1 MKEFIEFFKIVG
13 PWASGIL
20 GAWVVINVIGEICEL
35 KGKVVPEFMKI
46 RKYFKRRK
54 EEKQKTKNLLANVES
69 LLADVNS
76 HYSAD
81 NIAKRDA
88 WMAWVNSRAI
98 VYDDAVADLKALH
111 SSIED
116 NNRLTLDLYFELNR
130 DRIINFASKINQSGV
145 DVTRE
150 EFKRIFK
157 IYKEYEDRLEN
168 LGLTNGEVDIAY
180 RVIEEDY
187 MNRLRNNN
195 FFEDKRGWN

>member
-1 MKEFIEFFKIVG
+1 MKEVIEFFKIVG
-13 PWASGIL
+13 PWASAIL
-20 GAWVVINVIGEICEL
+20 GAWAIVNVIGEICEL

-46 RKYFKRRK
+46 RKYFKRKK
-54 EEKQKTKNLLANVES
+54 EEKQKTKNLFANVES

-81 NIAKRDA
+81 NISKRDA

-98 VYDDAVADLKALH
+98 IYDEAVADLKALH

-130 DRIINFASKINQSGV
+130 DRILNFASKITNNEAIVS
-145 DVTRE
+145 RE

-157 IYKEYEDRLEN
+157 IHTEYEERLKS
-168 LGLTNGEVDIAY
+168 LGLQNGEVDIAY

-187 MNRLRNNN
+187 MARLRNNN
-195 FFEDKRGWN
+195 FFEDQRGWK

>member
-54 EEKQKTKNLLANVES
+54 EEKQKAKNLLQNVES

-81 NIAKRDA
+81 NIEKRDA

-98 VYDDAVADLKALH
+98 IYDDAVADLKALH

-130 DRIINFASKINQSGV
+130 DRILNFASKITNNEAVVS
-145 DVTRE
+145 RE

-157 IYKEYEDRLEN
+157 IHTEYEERLKS
-168 LGLTNGEVDIAY
+168 LGLKNGEVDIAY

-195 FFEDKRGWN
+195 FFEDQRGWN